1 MSHSLRRVALVGLV
15 AALLIPLVQLIGAS
29 TASAQ
34 PASSPCVTFGGAPVS
49 APCEA
54 TGQVFA
60 DSERNGTDEV
70 DVRFGVR
77 NGDQDAVVS
86 LSLQVPA
93 ELAAST
99 QCRLTQGQTQG
110 APFDP
115 DNIVVGADGSLA
127 IPSAGPYLPAN
138 EQLEFTCR
146 APQVENCGLIASIE
160 VGWLDVSGATG
171 NPFDAAPTAPVVF
184 TATAEAPVSAP
195 CDDTTTAKA
204 TRVRLGITAESSPR
218 SVFRGEV
225 TTWSVTVTNYGN
237 RMMGNAVVTDVLH
250 EALVPPR
257 TLPDGATWNE
267 ATRTLRI
274 PVPELAPGETTTIS
288 FPTRVVAW
296 SQVPN
301 TISVRSGRQ
310 TATAHADVF
319 GLVDYFS

>member
-1 MSHSLRRVALVGLV
+1 V
-15 AALLIPLVQLIGAS
+15 S
-29 TASAQ
+29 T
-34 PASSPCVTFGGAPVS
+34 
-49 APCEA
+49 PCEA

-77 NGDQDAVVS
+77 NGAQDAIVS

-99 QCRLTQGQTQG
+99 QCRLTQGTTRG

-115 DNIVVGADGSLA
+115 NNIVVGADGSLA
-127 IPSAGPYLPAN
+127 IPGAGPNMQAN
-138 EQLEFTCR
+138 DQLEFTCR
-146 APQVENCGLIASIE
+146 APQIENCGLVASIA
-160 VGWLDVSGATG
+160 VDWLDLSGATG

-184 TATAEAPVSAP
+184 TASAETPVSAP
-195 CDDTTTAKA
+195 CDDTTTTAKA

-218 SVFRGEV
+218 SVFRGEI

-237 RMMGNAVVTDVLH
+237 RVMGNAVVTDVLH